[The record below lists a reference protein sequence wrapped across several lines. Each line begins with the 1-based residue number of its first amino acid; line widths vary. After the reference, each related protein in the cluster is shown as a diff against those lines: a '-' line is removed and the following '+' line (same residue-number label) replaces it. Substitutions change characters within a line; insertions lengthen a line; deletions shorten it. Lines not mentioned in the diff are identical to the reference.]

1 MRLEA
6 AGNACL
12 VLAAAAV
19 LSTFAPTAQAQVSIH
34 PRSTTPASWERFAIR
49 VVNGT
54 DTATTGVRVD
64 VPDAVTVLGVE
75 PTAGW
80 TTRRDAGS
88 DSSPQF
94 VEWSGGKLLRGEFLE
109 FAFLGRVIGDA
120 RRTDLAGV
128 SGDPHEGIGQCG
140 PDAPSASDRGGSH
153 AALGPGRDRHC
164 RHGPGSRSDR
174 ADPRDRAR
182 SAFGV
187 IGGMGEM
194 GRIVGRSLPRDH

>member
-120 RRTDLAGV
+120 RRTDLVFPVTLTQLSVRGVTAIAGT
-128 SGDPHEGIGQCG
+128 
-140 PDAPSASDRGGSH
+140 
-153 AALGPGRDRHC
+153 ALGVALIALILAIARGR
-164 RHGPGSRSDR
+164 RS
-174 ADPRDRAR
+174 
-182 SAFGV
+182 G
-187 IGGMGEM
+187 
-194 GRIVGRSLPRDH
+194 